1 MIKMYRILLMAFF
14 AVSLVGCDELVG
26 STINDEEMEDIFSTE
41 SENDSTATKEQLE
54 VMGVEFMP
62 GYKRFKMFVSIKE
75 DLGPYALTDTN
86 QVVIKATEYI
96 GGVPNHSSSKPI
108 LKLVKNTVGEAI
120 TKNSVKALVL
130 VDLDQPQTV
139 VNNELKAVREIR
151 TVFRQNLYVAFMY
164 DQSVSETMQASDYVL
179 DSRFVS
185 TQNTRKLL
193 YRSILT
199 KKKEIEDR
207 VGAWADAKK
216 VAMVVFSN
224 EQVYDDDDEP
234 FDIDHFTLEEEMVK
248 PDTVLNTR
256 FFTVSSV
263 YFSEAE
269 DNGDSDDQAS
279 SVLKVMTKNCGGIY
293 EKQFSWIELKES
305 IMGMKSEEIIA
316 NEYDFENP
324 DGKVYSGISHKMVIE
339 LFAKDDGHLIGTATT
354 DILLG
359 VAYNPVIVNG
369 GNNFVVFLQGVA
381 IGLFVILLIYLVF
394 QLLIPY
400 INYRLFLKKY
410 VVRYLPGNMSVGNI
424 AVPDTCYYCKGHFE
438 TGEEIVVKCEHVMHK
453 DCWDE
458 NQYHCP
464 EYGRHCDKGSHYY
477 NHVNLFDPQNALYHK
492 RWIIVSVLAALV
504 AWGLYVFMILE
515 FDQTTPTLVAK
526 MVEAKITE
534 VGNYAVFNDS
544 DSNLGYL
551 PLFGMC
557 LGGFLTLFL
566 SLLTDRKQFSL
577 RRFVDL
583 FLRVV
588 VVSVASYLLFLL
600 SESVTSAFDMNPW
613 LALINWIPVSIMTL
627 LVAFVSTADTKIHL
641 RKYILLIAIVLGG
654 LSLYVW
660 SFFFRGIMMLDIRV
674 LLLFSCIFYCVGV
687 GLAVAQMAPKS
698 EHYFLNVKGDVKEI
712 DIALFK
718 WFINNPDEVVTI
730 GKSIDCSLQMT
741 WDVKGQVA
749 PVHANLR
756 LTNMG
761 IRLTA
766 LEEGVMVGSKM
777 LPPGNSRLLS
787 HNNQFTIGD
796 TTFTYIE
803 RDI

>member
-359 VAYNPVIVNG
+359 DVYKPVIVNG
-369 GNNFVVFLQGVA
+369 GNNFEVFLQGVA
-381 IGLFVILLIYLVF
+381 IGLFVILLVYLVF
-394 QLLIPY
+394 QLLIPF

-458 NQYHCP
+458 NTTMSTCLIP
-464 EYGRHCDKGSHYY
+464 RMPFIIKGGSSCRFWQ
-477 NHVNLFDPQNALYHK
+477 L
-492 RWIIVSVLAALV
+492 W
-504 AWGLYVFMILE
+504 W
-515 FDQTTPTLVAK
+515 
-526 MVEAKITE
+526 
-534 VGNYAVFNDS
+534 
-544 DSNLGYL
+544 LGAC
-551 PLFGMC
+551 MC
-557 LGGFLTLFL
+557 
-566 SLLTDRKQFSL
+566 S
-577 RRFVDL
+577 
-583 FLRVV
+583 
-588 VVSVASYLLFLL
+588 
-600 SESVTSAFDMNPW
+600 
-613 LALINWIPVSIMTL
+613 
-627 LVAFVSTADTKIHL
+627 
-641 RKYILLIAIVLGG
+641 
-654 LSLYVW
+654 
-660 SFFFRGIMMLDIRV
+660 
-674 LLLFSCIFYCVGV
+674 
-687 GLAVAQMAPKS
+687 
-698 EHYFLNVKGDVKEI
+698 
-712 DIALFK
+712 
-718 WFINNPDEVVTI
+718 
-730 GKSIDCSLQMT
+730 
-741 WDVKGQVA
+741 
-749 PVHANLR
+749 
-756 LTNMG
+756 
-761 IRLTA
+761 
-766 LEEGVMVGSKM
+766 
-777 LPPGNSRLLS
+777 
-787 HNNQFTIGD
+787 
-796 TTFTYIE
+796 
-803 RDI
+803 

>member
-14 AVSLVGCDELVG
+14 AVSLVGCDELTG
-26 STINDEEMEDIFSTE
+26 SAINEEEMDDIFSTE
-41 SENDSTATKEQLE
+41 SENDSTANKEQLE

-293 EKQFSWIELKES
+293 EKQFSWLELKES

-359 VAYNPVIVNG
+359 DAYKPVIVNG

-381 IGLFVILLIYLVF
+381 IGLFVILLVYLVF

-477 NHVNLFDPQNALYHK
+477 NHVNLFDPDNALYHK
-492 RWIIVSVLAALV
+492 RWIIVSVLAALL

-526 MVEAKITE
+526 MVESKITE

-557 LGGFLTLFL
+557 LGGCLTLFL
-566 SLLTDRKQFSL
+566 SLLTDRIHFYL
-577 RRFVDL
+577 RRFIDL
-583 FLRVV
+583 CLRVI
-588 VVSVASYLLFLL
+588 VVSVASYFLFLL
-600 SESVTSAFDMNPW
+600 SESVTRAFDMNPW
-613 LALINWIPVSIMTL
+613 LALINWIPMSIMTL

-687 GLAVAQMAPKS
+687 GLAVAQMMPKS
-698 EHYFLNVKGDVKEI
+698 EHYFLNVKGAVKET

-741 WDVKGQVA
+741 WDIKGQVA
-749 PVHANLR
+749 PIHANLR

-777 LPPGNSRLLS
+777 LLPGNSRLLS

>member
-1 MIKMYRILLMAFF
+1 
-14 AVSLVGCDELVG
+14 
-26 STINDEEMEDIFSTE
+26 
-41 SENDSTATKEQLE
+41 
-54 VMGVEFMP
+54 
-62 GYKRFKMFVSIKE
+62 
-75 DLGPYALTDTN
+75 
-86 QVVIKATEYI
+86 
-96 GGVPNHSSSKPI
+96 
-108 LKLVKNTVGEAI
+108 
-120 TKNSVKALVL
+120 
-130 VDLDQPQTV
+130 
-139 VNNELKAVREIR
+139 
-151 TVFRQNLYVAFMY
+151 
-164 DQSVSETMQASDYVL
+164 
-179 DSRFVS
+179 
-185 TQNTRKLL
+185 
-193 YRSILT
+193 
-199 KKKEIEDR
+199 
-207 VGAWADAKK
+207 
-216 VAMVVFSN
+216 
-224 EQVYDDDDEP
+224 
-234 FDIDHFTLEEEMVK
+234 
-248 PDTVLNTR
+248 
-256 FFTVSSV
+256 
-263 YFSEAE
+263 
-269 DNGDSDDQAS
+269 
-279 SVLKVMTKNCGGIY
+279 
-293 EKQFSWIELKES
+293 
-305 IMGMKSEEIIA
+305 
-316 NEYDFENP
+316 
-324 DGKVYSGISHKMVIE
+324 
-339 LFAKDDGHLIGTATT
+339 
-354 DILLG
+354 
-359 VAYNPVIVNG
+359 
-369 GNNFVVFLQGVA
+369 VVFLQGVA

-477 NHVNLFDPQNALYHK
+477 NHVNLFDPDNALYHK
-492 RWIIVSVLAALV
+492 RWIIVSVLAALL
-504 AWGLYVFMILE
+504 AWGLYVFMMLE

-526 MVEAKITE
+526 MVESKITE

-557 LGGFLTLFL
+557 LGGCLTLFL
-566 SLLTDRKQFSL
+566 SLLTDRIHFYL
-577 RRFVDL
+577 RRFIDL
-583 FLRVV
+583 CLRVI
-588 VVSVASYLLFLL
+588 VVSVASYFLFLL
-600 SESVTSAFDMNPW
+600 SESVTRAFDMNPW
-613 LALINWIPVSIMTL
+613 LALINWIPMSIMTL

-698 EHYFLNVKGDVKEI
+698 EHYFLNVKGDVKEN

-766 LEEGVMVGSKM
+766 LEEGVMVGNKM

-796 TTFTYIE
+796 TTFTYME

>member
-359 VAYNPVIVNG
+359 DAYKPVIVNG

-381 IGLFVILLIYLVF
+381 IGLFVIF
-394 QLLIPY
+394 
-400 INYRLFLKKY
+400 
-410 VVRYLPGNMSVGNI
+410 NMSVGNI

-458 NQYHCP
+458 NQHHCP

-477 NHVNLFDPQNALYHK
+477 NHVNLFDSQNALYHK

-588 VVSVASYLLFLL
+588 VVSVASYFLFLL
-600 SESVTSAFDMNPW
+600 SESVTRAFDMNPW
-613 LALINWIPVSIMTL
+613 LALINWIPMSIMTL

-674 LLLFSCIFYCVGV
+674 LLLFSCIF
-687 GLAVAQMAPKS
+687 
-698 EHYFLNVKGDVKEI
+698 
-712 DIALFK
+712 
-718 WFINNPDEVVTI
+718 
-730 GKSIDCSLQMT
+730 
-741 WDVKGQVA
+741 
-749 PVHANLR
+749 
-756 LTNMG
+756 
-761 IRLTA
+761 
-766 LEEGVMVGSKM
+766 
-777 LPPGNSRLLS
+777 
-787 HNNQFTIGD
+787 
-796 TTFTYIE
+796 
-803 RDI
+803 

>member
-199 KKKEIEDR
+199 KKKEIENR

-293 EKQFSWIELKES
+293 EKQFSWLELKES

-359 VAYNPVIVNG
+359 DAYKPVIVNG
-369 GNNFVVFLQGVA
+369 GNNFEVFLQGVA
-381 IGLFVILLIYLVF
+381 IGLFVILLVYLVF

-410 VVRYLPGNMSVGNI
+410 VVKYLPGNMSVGNI

-477 NHVNLFDPQNALYHK
+477 NHVNLFDSQNAFYHK
-492 RWIIVSVLAALV
+492 RWIIVSVLAALL

-557 LGGFLTLFL
+557 LGGFLTLLL

-588 VVSVASYLLFLL
+588 VVSVASYFLFLL
-600 SESVTSAFDMNPW
+600 TESVTSAFDMNPW
-613 LALINWIPVSIMTL
+613 LALINWIPMSIMTL

-660 SFFFRGIMMLDIRV
+660 SFFFRGITMLDIRV

-777 LPPGNSRLLS
+777 LLPGNSRLLS

>member
-120 TKNSVKALVL
+120 TKNSMKALVL

-207 VGAWADAKK
+207 VGVWADAKK
-216 VAMVVFSN
+216 VSMVVFSN

-248 PDTVLNTR
+248 PDTVLNTS

-293 EKQFSWIELKES
+293 EKQFSWSELKES

-477 NHVNLFDPQNALYHK
+477 NHVNLFDPDNALYHK
-492 RWIIVSVLAALV
+492 RWIIVSVLAALL

-526 MVEAKITE
+526 MVESKITE

-557 LGGFLTLFL
+557 LGGCLTLFL
-566 SLLTDRKQFSL
+566 SLLTDRIHFIECFIGQLLDL
-577 RRFVDL
+577 R
-583 FLRVV
+583 
-588 VVSVASYLLFLL
+588 
-600 SESVTSAFDMNPW
+600 SEC
-613 LALINWIPVSIMTL
+613 I
-627 LVAFVSTADTKIHL
+627 
-641 RKYILLIAIVLGG
+641 LIAITVIGKLTRKIILISFKILDDHSFGFFNSLLIDAFG
-654 LSLYVW
+654 INVTGIKERQHCSSLFSTSLNKISRTSRAFLIKITGDRHTNRKCALSQLIRINNIVFMAVTCLKTTGPTTRVFIQNSLNAVIVACLLEHVTVTRIFHHTKTDQI
-660 SFFFRGIMMLDIRV
+660 SFFCSNNVHRKTTVDGDIIQMIQCLRVINKQSCLLKLSFRTLTITDIGIK
-674 LLLFSCIFYCVGV
+674 LL
-687 GLAVAQMAPKS
+687 
-698 EHYFLNVKGDVKEI
+698 HEI
-712 DIALFK
+712 D
-718 WFINNPDEVVTI
+718 
-730 GKSIDCSLQMT
+730 LQRS
-741 WDVKGQVA
+741 
-749 PVHANLR
+749 NLSGR
-756 LTNMG
+756 
-761 IRLTA
+761 
-766 LEEGVMVGSKM
+766 
-777 LPPGNSRLLS
+777 
-787 HNNQFTIGD
+787 HNQ
-796 TTFTYIE
+796 
-803 RDI
+803 

>member
-1 MIKMYRILLMAFF
+1 MYRILLMAFF

-199 KKKEIEDR
+199 KKKEIENR

-293 EKQFSWIELKES
+293 EKQFSWLELKES

-359 VAYNPVIVNG
+359 DAYKPVIVNG
-369 GNNFVVFLQGVA
+369 GNNFEVFLQGVA
-381 IGLFVILLIYLVF
+381 IGLFVILLVYLVF

-410 VVRYLPGNMSVGNI
+410 VVKYLPGNMSVGNI

-477 NHVNLFDPQNALYHK
+477 NHVNLFDSQNAFYHK
-492 RWIIVSVLAALV
+492 RWIIVSVLAALL

-557 LGGFLTLFL
+557 LGGFLTLLL

-588 VVSVASYLLFLL
+588 VVSVASYFLFLL
-600 SESVTSAFDMNPW
+600 TESVTSAFDMNPW
-613 LALINWIPVSIMTL
+613 LALINWIPMSIMTL

-660 SFFFRGIMMLDIRV
+660 SFFFRGITMLDIRV

-777 LPPGNSRLLS
+777 LLPGNSRLLS